1 MFNVS
6 AINSSVPDY
15 MIRSSFAELGP
26 AVGNSWHFIARPAE
40 QESSAQSRPVAGVA
54 PAEVQRLSRRAF
66 SPVECCYFFTNA

>member
-40 QESSAQSRPVAGVA
+40 QESGADWRAG
-54 PAEVQRLSRRAF
+54 ELH
-66 SPVECCYFFTNA
+66 